1 LRDFSVSE
9 RSQKTDILRALGQ
22 AVRERRE
29 QLSLTQAELASAMG
43 VKAQRISALERGR
56 INIRYELLL
65 ALADSLDVQSATL
78 VMRAEELAREDP
90 R

>member
-1 LRDFSVSE
+1 MSE

-29 QLSLTQAELASAMG
+29 QLSLTQAELASATG